1 MESWNTIATAAAEI
15 LFASVFIAGH
25 RFHPFSSWIPDRRTI
40 ISFGAGMSSAY
51 VFVHVMP
58 ELHGVRGAFV
68 SSVSSPLPFEGMII
82 YFFALLG
89 FLVFYGLD
97 HLRTRFS
104 TTDGPQNSTMGF
116 RLHLGGFAIYIWLI
130 SYLLV
135 NKIED
140 NHYSITLYVIAMTFH
155 FLTVNFSL
163 QEEYAAQYNGTGR
176 FVLAAISVF
185 GWAVGLLITLPS
197 YVLAALMAFVSG
209 GIIMNSSL
217 MELPSE
223 KDGRFWPF
231 LAGGIFYGLIL
242 LPLG

>member
-1 MESWNTIATAAAEI
+1 
-15 LFASVFIAGH
+15 
-25 RFHPFSSWIPDRRTI
+25 
-40 ISFGAGMSSAY
+40 
-51 VFVHVMP
+51 
-58 ELHGVRGAFV
+58 
-68 SSVSSPLPFEGMII
+68 MII
-82 YFFALLG
+82 YFFALFG
-89 FLVFYGLD
+89 FLIFYGLD
-97 HLRTRFS
+97 HLRAHFG
-104 TTDGPQNSTMGF
+104 TTDRSQGSTMGF

-135 NKIED
+135 NKIEHS
-140 NHYSITLYVIAMTFH
+140 HYAITLYVIAMTFH

-163 QEEYAAQYNGTGR
+163 EEEYGAQYNRLSR
-176 FVLAAISVF
+176 FVLSGMSVF
-185 GWAVGLLITLPS
+185 GWSVGLLITLPT

-231 LAGGIFYGLIL
+231 VAGGLGYGLIL